1 MVQRSMHV
9 DARLEWL
16 DMHACMMIIDD
27 DDDDDD
33 DAVKTA
39 RFIAASNRRD
49 LLLCTL

>member
-16 DMHACMMIIDD
+16 DMHACMMIVD